1 MIYKILESDYKGF
14 HLVYDEVNN
23 GWNAI
28 IDEYEIKF
36 PNFSAAQSAIN
47 RILDSSKDIIKE
59 NGGKII
65 RKPTKFGTSKMVETD
80 SLY

>member
-1 MIYKILESDYKGF
+1 MVYRIVESDYKGF
-14 HLVYDEVNN
+14 HLVHDEANN

-36 PNFSAAQSAIN
+36 PNFNAAQCAIN
-47 RILDSSKDIIKE
+47 RILDISKDIIKE

-65 RKPTKFGTSKMVETD
+65 RKPTKFGTSKMVEEE
-80 SLY
+80 YPY